1 MPEHPAQAFYGH
13 SLVDGQDG
21 KAVSGAMHRDV
32 LSYTQ
37 FFHDLSYIRSEAA
50 ILDNTENSLMP
61 FLLIMTDN
69 L

>member
-32 LSYTQ
+32 FLNTQ
-37 FFHDLSYIRSEAA
+37 LLHDLSYV
-50 ILDNTENSLMP
+50 
-61 FLLIMTDN
+61 
-69 L
+69 